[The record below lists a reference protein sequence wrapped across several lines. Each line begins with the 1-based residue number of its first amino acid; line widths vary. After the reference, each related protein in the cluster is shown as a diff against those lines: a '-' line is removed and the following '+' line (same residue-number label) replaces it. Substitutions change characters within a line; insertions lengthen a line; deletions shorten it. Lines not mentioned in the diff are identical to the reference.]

1 MTPKKT
7 SGYAAAAPFRLPLK
21 PFEMLTRTDTQGL
34 SCLLCGVLGILVYSD
49 TEMAFRTGAGRV
61 SVCGSGLRCRTY
73 VSGNAE
79 VIGQIASVSFSEVR
93 T

>member
-7 SGYAAAAPFRLPLK
+7 SGNAAAAPFRLPLK
-21 PFEMLTRTDTQGL
+21 PFAMLTRTDTQGL

-61 SVCGSGLRCRTY
+61 PVCGSGLRCRTY
-73 VSGNAE
+73 GRGNAE